1 MPDDGMLTN
10 TVLGVQYYKSN
21 TYGVRND
28 DSISIILYKSMGQIL
43 IILVKI
49 YIYYI
54 YKTSLLGMIHFL
66 KIY

>member
-1 MPDDGMLTN
+1 MLTN

-49 YIYYI
+49 YIYI
-54 YKTSLLGMIHFL
+54 YKTSLLGIIHFL